1 MLQLLMRRRRLANVA
16 GRRFRYHYYAY
27 TLTLFLCR
35 LHLYMVQ
42 MALFQRSLQHTLDYL
57 LLNL

>member
-1 MLQLLMRRRRLANVA
+1 MLQLLLLHRRLANVA

>member
-1 MLQLLMRRRRLANVA
+1 MHRRRLANVA